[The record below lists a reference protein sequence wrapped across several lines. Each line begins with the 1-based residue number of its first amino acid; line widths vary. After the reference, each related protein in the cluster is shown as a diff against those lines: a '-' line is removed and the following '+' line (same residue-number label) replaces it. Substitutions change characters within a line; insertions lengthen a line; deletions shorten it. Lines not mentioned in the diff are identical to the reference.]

1 MTDSPLT
8 PQVMAAFSEEIE
20 KLSGFS
26 LIGRGAKGAA
36 DLGFKAVGSVAKSA
50 VNNPKAA
57 LMGTA
62 ALGATGLAGAHVLK
76 KSKQGLEAHSM
87 GSLPGTSNS
96 VTGIL

>member
-1 MTDSPLT
+1 MTDSLLT

-20 KLSGFS
+20 KLSFAV
-26 LIGRGAKGAA
+26 IGRAAKGAM
-36 DLGFKAVGSVAKSA
+36 DMGFKGVGSVAKAA

-76 KSKQGLEAHSM
+76 KSKQGFAAQSM
-87 GSLPGTSNS
+87 GSLPGQSSLT
-96 VTGIL
+96 T

>member
-8 PQVMAAFSEEIE
+8 PQVMAAFSDEIE
-20 KLSGFS
+20 KLAFS
-26 LIGRGAKGAA
+26 VIGRAAKGAA
-36 DLGFKAVGSVAKSA
+36 DMAFKGIGAGAKAA

-76 KSKQGLEAHSM
+76 KSKQGFEAQSM
-87 GSLPGTSNS
+87 GSLPGQSSLT
-96 VTGIL
+96 T